1 MTDTTSFIRTG
12 YGDGISQATG
22 DLIDSGA
29 ED

>member
-1 MTDTTSFIRTG
+1 MNDKTG
-12 YGDGISQATG
+12 WIDNGVEGISQATG